1 MRVWRRYAHTHTH
14 TRALG
19 AFSATRSER
28 SHGAQLPVQKWFMR
42 KSMLHKFPYAPL
54 RQSDCKKRDL
64 LLNASTWPTRNHFS
78 FLTPPPY
85 PHTHMQLH
93 AQRMCL
99 HTYICTYILLS
110 SYLGHYLPSNV
121 LQLCLQRRRGLR
133 RHLCHQRGGA
143 KQWQLPLRAARH
155 LQVHVQNRHH
165 LVPLRRSTLR
175 DEVWLLD
182 LRWLSGE
189 CSSRSSNSSAYRTRV
204 VW

>member
-1 MRVWRRYAHTHTH
+1 
-14 TRALG
+14 
-19 AFSATRSER
+19 
-28 SHGAQLPVQKWFMR
+28 
-42 KSMLHKFPYAPL
+42 
-54 RQSDCKKRDL
+54 
-64 LLNASTWPTRNHFS
+64 
-78 FLTPPPY
+78 
-85 PHTHMQLH
+85 MQLH

-110 SYLGHYLPSNV
+110 SYLGHYLPRNV
-121 LQLCLQRRRGLR
+121 LQLYLQRRRGLR

-189 CSSRSSNSSAYRTRV
+189 CSGRSSNSGVYRISTWHQSAATWHMPRAANTALPYIIFNVRLQLARHK
-204 VW
+204 